1 MSAPVQL
8 PMKFTLPVSYAA
20 ADFILGD
27 ANRSAATILD
37 DLSRWPE
44 PVLALVG
51 PSGAGKTHLLHWL
64 MERHQGVLLD
74 AASIGS
80 PPPAPFWALDDIAQF
95 KGEEALVRLMNDC
108 RAGAGKLLLAASEQP
123 SRLVTRLPDLHSR
136 LSAVITLT
144 LAPPDEGMLA
154 ALLTKHFT
162 DRQLRVAPE
171 VIAYLVARMER
182 SYEAAAQAAAWLDE
196 AAIASARAVTL
207 PLARQYLELQQAGL
221 R

>member
-1 MSAPVQL
+1 MQL

-144 LAPPDEGMLA
+144 LAPPDEAMLA

-182 SYEAAAQAAAWLDE
+182 S
-196 AAIASARAVTL
+196 
-207 PLARQYLELQQAGL
+207 
-221 R
+221 

>member
-144 LAPPDEGMLA
+144 LAPTDEAMLA

-182 SYEAAAQAAAWLDE
+182 SYEAAAHAAAWLDE